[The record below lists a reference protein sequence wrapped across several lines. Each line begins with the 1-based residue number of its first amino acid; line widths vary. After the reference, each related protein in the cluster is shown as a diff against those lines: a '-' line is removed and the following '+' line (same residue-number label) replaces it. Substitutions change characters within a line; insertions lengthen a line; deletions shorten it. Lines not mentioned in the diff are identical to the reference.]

1 MTETVRS
8 TLYLLRHAH
17 SSWALPGQRD
27 HQRPL
32 DARGRE
38 DALALE
44 PRMLDAG
51 CAIDTVVCST
61 ATRAAQTFAALRPR
75 LSRDV
80 AVATSDDI
88 YALGTDAYLAAA
100 RGQEGARGLLI
111 VGHNPMIEEFT
122 LSLAGSGETDALAAL
137 AEGFPTAGL
146 AIVEFTT
153 GLDAI
158 SAGSGHLRR
167 LLRPRDH
174 GG

>member
-8 TLYLLRHAH
+8 TLTLLRHAH

-38 DALALE
+38 DALALG
-44 PRMLDAG
+44 PRLLAAD
-51 CAIDTVVCST
+51 CAIDAVVCST
-61 ATRAAQTFAALRPR
+61 AARAAETFAALRPH
-75 LSRDV
+75 LPPDLTV
-80 AVATSDDI
+80 TTSDDI
-88 YALGTDAYLAAA
+88 YALGVEAYLAAA
-100 RGQEGARGLLI
+100 HRHEGAKGLLI

-122 LSLAGSGETDALAAL
+122 LSLAGSGESDALAAL

-146 AIVEFTT
+146 AVIEFAT

-158 SAGSGHLRR
+158 TAGSGHLRR